1 MAILIKE
8 VKGEII
14 LPIDGA
20 VNFYHS
26 IVGQIQKED
35 YINLNGFI
43 AYLQDL
49 TRAEVTVALRKPL
62 SFGLVNAYNL
72 PIEILQINY

>member
-1 MAILIKE
+1 MILIKYI
-8 VKGEII
+8 KGEII
-14 LPIDGA
+14 VPTEGA
-20 VNFYHS
+20 VNFYSS

-35 YINLNGFI
+35 YINLNGFV

-49 TRAEVTVALRKPL
+49 TRAEVTVALEKPL
-62 SFGLVNAYNL
+62 SFGLVNQYNL